1 MSSSGGSEQPVTLNV
16 GGQRFSTLPS
26 TLRRVPDSRLARMLD
41 GAADSDLKPLGGGQ
55 FFVDRD
61 GGLFALV
68 LDYLRAGGQLCLPV
82 GFRDYER
89 LRREA
94 EFYGL
99 PALAELLAPEGALRP
114 RPELLELRFMLQEGR
129 GFFRLFCSNSGTLEA
144 FAARL
149 SLFVSEQPPQAG
161 GMPWGAAH
169 RPLVPMPLQRPSHH
183 DLIFQ
188 CGTELSPTGDQ
199 FGARCLVSRM
209 PSYLK
214 DSEDVLKLLETTDF
228 DVDRHYLIGLDVQS
242 FKICIL
248 QQETL
253 NTVQTLFC
261 SA

>member
-199 FGARCLVSRM
+199 FGARYVSIKPDERKLINGTNVLGLIIDIL
-209 PSYLK
+209 LK
-214 DSEDVLKLLETTDF
+214 EGFHLMS
-228 DVDRHYLIGLDVQS
+228 GVQDA
-242 FKICIL
+242 FIPEGQRGRPEAIRDY
-248 QQETL
+248 
-253 NTVQTLFC
+253 
-261 SA
+261 